1 MFNIA
6 FPELIVILLVS
17 LVVIGPDKLPK
28 VAQTLGVM
36 VGRIQRFMTAVKD
49 DIDQEMRS
57 DDLLR
62 LQEELKQ
69 QKEGFNDEL
78 RKGMQPV
85 AEVIRR
91 SETPASE
98 TARENPSAITTKV
111 AEHKKSVTQQKESLS
126 E

>member
-69 QKEGFNDEL
+69 QLEEL
-78 RKGMQPV
+78 LGENPGQQSGGLSKVSEDMD
-85 AEVIRR
+85 EVI
-91 SETPASE
+91 EKWV
-98 TARENPSAITTKV
+98 NLLD
-111 AEHKKSVTQQKESLS
+111 ESNCGIEDDNSLLS
-126 E
+126 LKQ

>member
-36 VGRIQRFMTAVKD
+36 VGRIQRFMTAVKE

-69 QKEGFNDEL
+69 QKEGLNDEL

-98 TARENPSAITTKV
+98 TARENPSATTTKV

>member
-57 DDLLR
+57 NDLLR

-69 QKEGFNDEL
+69 QKEGLNDEL

-85 AEVIRR
+85 AEVISR
-91 SETPASE
+91 SETPVSDRAWES
-98 TARENPSAITTKV
+98 PSATTTKV
-111 AEHKKSVTQQKESLS
+111 AEHKKSVIQQKESLS

>member
-36 VGRIQRFMTAVKD
+36 AGRIQRFMTAVKD

-69 QKEGFNDEL
+69 QKEGLNDEL

-91 SETPASE
+91 SETPVSA
-98 TARENPSAITTKV
+98 TAGESPSATTTKV